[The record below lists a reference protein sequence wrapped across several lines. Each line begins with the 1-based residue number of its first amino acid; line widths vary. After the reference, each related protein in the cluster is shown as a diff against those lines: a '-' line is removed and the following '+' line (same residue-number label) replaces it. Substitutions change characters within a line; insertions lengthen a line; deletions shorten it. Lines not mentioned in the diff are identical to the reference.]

1 MDNRILILDE
11 FTANQI
17 AAGEVV
23 ERPSSVLKELIEN
36 SADAGADK
44 IDIVIKGGGIE
55 YIKVSDNGC
64 GIDKEDIAMA
74 FERHGTS
81 KIKCIVDLSNISTM
95 GFRGE
100 ALPSIASVSKITIAT
115 KTENTKYAVK
125 AVFEGGDLI
134 SCSEAPRAT
143 GTTVEVRNLFYNT
156 PARYKFLKGDTSE
169 ARYCLDIVLRLA
181 LANCRVAFSFESNG
195 QEMLNTKGDGELI
208 NTIYSIY
215 GRDIAKELLHVEY
228 VSSDIQVKGY
238 IGKPFAARGNRQH
251 QNLFINGRYV
261 KYPELN
267 VAIERAYEAMIMKGK
282 FPFYVLDIKV
292 KSELLDVNIH
302 PAKTEI
308 KISSI
313 NEVFKQLNYIIKNTL
328 DENQD
333 IFELRAVKPTY
344 VKYTEEIN
352 NKNAVDIKVDRVK
365 IQFDDKYL
373 AHEKTEGYNAD
384 QAQDQKKNI
393 VVNTSAESYKKL
405 AENTPIAIN
414 EIKNNEP
421 YKIIGQIFN
430 TYIFVDKCE
439 YVYIIDQ
446 HAAHEKMNYEML
458 KKQFDCN
465 NIISQQ
471 LLVPEQVVL
480 TGMEFDYIEENKELI
495 RNIGFDFSVFSA
507 NSIMVREIPVPLN
520 DCNINDAFK
529 SMIDDMIADKKD
541 RIYTALYSIACKAS
555 VKANKKLD
563 NEQMEYIYN
572 GLMNLDNPFTCPH
585 GRPTMIKLT
594 RYEFDKMFKRVV

>member
-1 MDNRILILDE
+1 MSGMNNRILILDE

-36 SADAGADK
+36 SIDAGATR
-44 IDIVIKGGGIE
+44 IDVAIKSGGIE
-55 YIKVSDNGC
+55 YIKVSDNGY
-64 GIDKEDIAMA
+64 GIEKDDIAMA

-81 KIKCIVDLSNISTM
+81 KIKCINDLNSISTM

-100 ALPSIASVSKITIAT
+100 ALPSIASVSKVTVTT
-115 KTENTKYAVK
+115 KTEKAKYAVK

-134 SCSEAPRAT
+134 SSSEAPRAT

-156 PARYKFLKGDTSE
+156 PARYKFLKGDTIE
-169 ARYCLDIVLRLA
+169 ARYCLDIVTRLA
-181 LANCRVAFSFESNG
+181 LANSKEAFSFVSNG
-195 QEMLNTKGDGELI
+195 QEMLDTKGDDELI

-215 GRDIAKELLHVEY
+215 GRDIAKELLRVEY
-228 VSSDIQVKGY
+228 NSSDIQVKGY
-238 IGKPFAARGNRQH
+238 IGKPFASRGNRQH

-261 KYPELN
+261 KYQELN
-267 VAIERAYEAMIMKGK
+267 VAIERAYEAMIMKGR

-308 KISSI
+308 KISNI
-313 NEVFKQLNYIIKNTL
+313 NEVFKQLNYIVKNTL

-333 IFELRAVKPTY
+333 IFELSAVKPTY
-344 VKYTEEIN
+344 VQPEEV
-352 NKNAVDIKVDRVK
+352 KDDKVK
-365 IQFDDKYL
+365 IRFDDKYIIN
-373 AHEKTEGYNAD
+373 EKQESYEPD
-384 QAQDQKKNI
+384 QVKDQIKND
-393 VVNTSAESYKKL
+393 VVNTSTVSVEKPAES
-405 AENTPIAIN
+405 TPLKR
-414 EIKNNEP
+414 EDIKIDGP

-430 TYIFVDKCE
+430 TYILVDKFE

-458 KKQFDCN
+458 KKQFGSN
-465 NIISQQ
+465 SIVSQQ
-471 LLVPEQVVL
+471 LMVPEQVVL
-480 TGMEFDYIEENKELI
+480 TGLEFDYIEENKELI
-495 RNIGFDFSVFSA
+495 RNIGFDFSVFST
-507 NSIMVREIPVPLN
+507 NSIIVREIPVTLIE
-520 DCNINDAFK
+520 CNIADAFK
-529 SMIDDMIADKKD
+529 SMIDDMMADKKD

-555 VKANKKLD
+555 VKANKGLD
-563 NEQMEYIYN
+563 IEQMEYLYK
-572 GLMNLDNPFTCPH
+572 GLIALDNPFTCPH

>member
-23 ERPSSVLKELIEN
+23 ERPSSVLKELMEN
-36 SADAGADK
+36 SVDAGAGR
-44 IDIVIKGGGIE
+44 IDITIKSGGIE
-55 YIKVSDNGC
+55 YIKVSDNGY
-64 GIDKEDIAMA
+64 GIDKDDIAMA

-81 KIKCIVDLSNISTM
+81 KIKCITDLNSISTM

-100 ALPSIASVSKITIAT
+100 ALPSIASVSKVTVTT
-115 KTENTKYAVK
+115 KTEKAKYAVK

-134 SCSEAPRAT
+134 SSNEAPRAT

-181 LANCRVAFSFESNG
+181 LANNKVAFSFVSNG
-195 QEMLNTKGDGELI
+195 QEMLDTKGDGELI

-215 GRDIAKELLHVEY
+215 GRDIAKELLRVEY

-267 VAIERAYEAMIMKGK
+267 VAIERAYETMIMKGK

-308 KISSI
+308 KISNI
-313 NEVFKQLNYIIKNTL
+313 NEVFKQLNYIVKNTL

-333 IFELRAVKPTY
+333 VFELSAVKPTY
-344 VKYTEEIN
+344 VQPSEVK
-352 NKNAVDIKVDRVK
+352 DDRVK
-365 IQFDDKYL
+365 IQFDDKY
-373 AHEKTEGYNAD
+373 AANEKTESYKPD
-384 QAQDQKKNI
+384 QIKDQSKDV
-393 VVNTSAESYKKL
+393 VVNTCVGSYIKPSES
-405 AENTPIAIN
+405 TPIKID
-414 EIKNNEP
+414 EIRIDEP

-430 TYIFVDKCE
+430 TYIFVDKFE

-458 KKQFDCN
+458 KKQFDSSS
-465 NIISQQ
+465 IISQQ
-471 LLVPEQVVL
+471 LMVPEQVVL
-480 TGMEFDYIEENKELI
+480 TRLEFDYIEENKELI

-507 NSIMVREIPVPLN
+507 NSIIVREIPVPLI
-520 DCNINDAFK
+520 DCNITDAFK
-529 SMIDDMIADKKD
+529 SMIDDMMSDKKD

-555 VKANKKLD
+555 VKANKELD
-563 NEQMEYIYN
+563 KEQMEYIYK
-572 GLMNLDNPFTCPH
+572 GLIELDNPFTCPH